1 MNVIQKIGAIT
12 RLWFRYTLDFWAANI
27 TIAKQ
32 VLSPNLSIHPEI
44 IVLDT
49 EVEKPLEIL
58 TLANLIT
65 FTPGTLVLGIEP
77 GKKLLVHVLDE
88 AEEAKISIPRDLEK
102 PILSI
107 TRKS

>member
-1 MNVIQKIGAIT
+1 MKLIQKPLAI
-12 RLWFRYTLDFWAANI
+12 LKLYLRYTRDFWVANC

-32 VLSPNLSIHPEI
+32 VLSPNLKIHPEI
-44 IVLDT
+44 IELET
-49 EVEKPLEIL
+49 RVESPLEIL

-65 FTPGTLVLGIEP
+65 FTPGTLVLGVDP
-77 GKKLLVHVLDE
+77 GKTLTVHVLNE
-88 AEEAKISIPRDLEK
+88 AEEAKISIPRDLEQ